1 MQAKEDLSSSA
12 TARRKLHNPDEPLQ
26 RPTTPGGS
34 FANAPPPDS
43 TQDELPTAE
52 ETAALLSERT
62 APAIRPDY
70 PSLDQPAFE
79 QREVRVSA

>member
-1 MQAKEDLSSSA
+1 M
-12 TARRKLHNPDEPLQ
+12 
-26 RPTTPGGS
+26 
-34 FANAPPPDS
+34 PPPDS

-79 QREVRVSA
+79 QREVRVSALGVGFRSSLNLTQP